1 MSKILII
8 DDYDESVALIKTYFL
23 GTDHTFLSANNG
35 LTGLEI
41 AKSKSPDIVLCD
53 VIMPGMDGF
62 EVVHNLLASSST
74 KDLPIIM
81 ITGLEDNRS
90 RSKCFELGVEYITKP
105 FNIFDIKMRV
115 EKLLEL
121 KNYKVQLK
129 SAEKLIFQLALIAER
144 KDAYAKGTNEKL
156 AGYGT
161 YFAKHLGLQDSEIKN
176 IGKGALLHAVGKIEI
191 SENILSK
198 PGPLS
203 KEEFENIK
211 SYPGAGEKICQPIDA
226 FREVLPIIRHHKE
239 QFDGQGYPDQL
250 KGDDIPINAQIIS
263 IADSFNA
270 LTTNRP
276 YREALSVADTFSAM
290 DVELE
295 KGKLNPYLYKEFKH
309 VFQNENIENIS
320 VDLSDVTN

>member
-23 GTDHTFLSANNG
+23 GTEHTFVSANNG
-35 LTGLEI
+35 RRGLEI
-41 AKSKSPDIVLCD
+41 AKNETPDLLLCD

-62 EVVHNLLASSST
+62 EVCEKLHDSST
-74 KDLPIIM
+74 TKDIPIIM
-81 ITGLEDNRS
+81 ITGLEDNKA
-90 RSKCFELGVEYITKP
+90 RSKCFELGVEYLTKP

-121 KNYKVQLK
+121 KNYKTQLK
-129 SAEKLIFQLALIAER
+129 DAEKLIFQLALIAER

-161 YFAKHLGLQDSEIKN
+161 HFAKHLGLQDTEIKN
-176 IGKGALLHAVGKIEI
+176 IGKGALLHSVGKIEI

-203 KEEFENIK
+203 NEEFENIK
-211 SYPGAGEKICQPIDA
+211 SYPEAGEKICQPIES
-226 FREVLPIIRHHKE
+226 FKEVLPIIRHHKE
-239 QFDGQGYPDQL
+239 QFNGNGYPDQL
-250 KGDDIPINAQIIS
+250 KGDNIPVNAQIIS
-263 IADSFNA
+263 MADSFNA
-270 LTTNRP
+270 LTTDRP
-276 YREALSVADTFSAM
+276 YREALTVKNAFSAM

-295 KGKLNPYLYKEFKH
+295 KGSLNPNLYKEFKQ
-309 VFQNENIENIS
+309 VFMNEKIDNITIN
-320 VDLSDVTN
+320 LSEITN

>member
-8 DDYDESVALIKTYFL
+8 DDFDESIALIKTYFL
-23 GTDHTFLSANNG
+23 GTNHTFLSANNG
-35 LTGLEI
+35 KKGLEI
-41 AKSKSPDIVLCD
+41 AFSESPDLIICDIV
-53 VIMPGMDGF
+53 MPGLDGF
-62 EVVHNLLASSST
+62 EVCKNLQASPST

-90 RSKCFELGVEYITKP
+90 RSKCFELGVEYISKP

-115 EKLLEL
+115 ERQLEL
-121 KNYKVQLK
+121 NNYKDQLK

-144 KDAYAKGTNEKL
+144 KDVYAKGTNEKL

-161 YFAKHLGLQDSEIKN
+161 YFAKHLGLQDTEIKN

-203 KEEFENIK
+203 HEEFDNIK
-211 SYPGAGEKICQPIDA
+211 TYPEAGEKICQPIDSLKD
-226 FREVLPIIRHHKE
+226 VLPIIRHHKE

-250 KGDDIPINAQIIS
+250 SGDNIPINAQIIS

-270 LTTNRP
+270 LTADRP
-276 YREALSVADTFSAM
+276 YRKALSVPETFLAM
-290 DVELE
+290 DAELD
-295 KGKLNPYLYKEFKH
+295 KGKLNPYLYKEFKS
-309 VFQNENIENIS
+309 VFINKKIDTIS
-320 VDLSDVTN
+320 VNVSDVTN

>member
-8 DDYDESVALIKTYFL
+8 DDYDESIALIKTYFL
-23 GTDHTFLSANNG
+23 GTDHTFISANNG
-35 LTGLEI
+35 REGLSL
-41 AKSKSPDIVLCD
+41 AKEGSPDLVLCD

-62 EVVHNLLASSST
+62 EVCQNLLGSSKT

-90 RSKCFELGVEYITKP
+90 RSKCFELGVEYISKP

-121 KNYKVQLK
+121 KNYKAQLK

-156 AGYGT
+156 AGFGT
-161 YFAKHLGLQDSEIKN
+161 HFAKHLGLEDNEIKN

-203 KEEFENIK
+203 SEEFENIK
-211 SYPGAGEKICQPIDA
+211 SYPEAGEKICQSIDSLKN
-226 FREVLPIIRHHKE
+226 VLPIIRHHKE
-239 QFDGQGYPDQL
+239 QFDGMGYPDQL
-250 KGDDIPINAQIIS
+250 SGDEIPLNAQIIS

-276 YREALSVADTFSAM
+276 YREALSVTESFSAM
-290 DVELE
+290 DSELD
-295 KGKLNPYLYKEFKH
+295 KGKINPYLYKEFKQ
-309 VFQNENIENIS
+309 VFKNESIENIS
-320 VDLSDVTN
+320 MDFGDITN

>member
-1 MSKILII
+1 VSKILII
-8 DDYDESVALIKTYFL
+8 DDYDESIALIKTYFL
-23 GTDHTFLSANNG
+23 GTDHTFVSANNG
-35 LTGLEI
+35 RTGLEI
-41 AKSKSPDIVLCD
+41 ARSESPDIVLCD
-53 VIMPGMDGF
+53 VVMPGIDGF
-62 EVVHNLLASSST
+62 EVCQNLLGTPST

-121 KNYKVQLK
+121 NNYKTQLK

-156 AGYGT
+156 AGYGIH
-161 YFAKHLGLQDSEIKN
+161 FAKHLGLQDNEIKN

-191 SENILSK
+191 SENILGK

-203 KEEFENIK
+203 NEEFENIK
-211 SYPGAGEKICQPIDA
+211 AYPEAGEKICQPIDS
-226 FREVLPIIRHHKE
+226 FKEVLPIIRHHKE

-270 LTTNRP
+270 LTTDRP
-276 YREALSVADTFSAM
+276 YREAYSVSDSFITM
-290 DVELE
+290 DEELN
-295 KGKLNPYLYKEFKH
+295 KGKVNPFLYKEFKQI
-309 VFQNENIENIS
+309 FKNENIENIS
-320 VDLSDVTN
+320 VDFSDLTH